1 MPAAESVDERV
12 EWWRDNG
19 VESAFTSSHENA
31 FTSSRENAF
40 TSSHENAFAYSHEN
54 AFTSSHENAFTHTHE
69 NAFNHTHENAF
80 TSSHENAFTHTHEN
94 AFNHSHEN
102 ASTSNTQSFS
112 SDAVTTHVDP
122 HIVGQAIHQD
132 SFLLS
137 VPLYAHTDAH
147 FAAWPPARSPEQIP
161 QELFDRLDGW
171 AEVTGVE
178 RGED

>member
-1 MPAAESVDERV
+1 MCSGLHSVPARCMPAAESVDERV

-19 VESAFTSSHENA
+19 VENA
-31 FTSSRENAF
+31 FTSS
-40 TSSHENAFAYSHEN
+40 
-54 AFTSSHENAFTHTHE
+54 HE

-80 TSSHENAFTHTHEN
+80 THTHEN
-94 AFNHSHEN
+94 A
-102 ASTSNTQSFS
+102 STTNTTHSFS

-147 FAAWPPARSPEQIP
+147 FAAWPPARSPEQIL

>member
-1 MPAAESVDERV
+1 MCSGLHSVPARCMPAAESVDERV

-19 VESAFTSSHENA
+19 IL
-31 FTSSRENAF
+31 
-40 TSSHENAFAYSHEN
+40 NAFASSHEN
-54 AFTSSHENAFTHTHE
+54 AFTSSHENAFTSS
-69 NAFNHTHENAF
+69 HENAF
-80 TSSHENAFTHTHEN
+80 TSSHEN

-102 ASTSNTQSFS
+102 ASTSNTTHSFS

>member
-1 MPAAESVDERV
+1 MCSGLHSVPARCMPAAESVDERV

-19 VESAFTSSHENA
+19 IENA
-31 FTSSRENAF
+31 FTP
-40 TSSHENAFAYSHEN
+40 SHEN
-54 AFTSSHENAFTHTHE
+54 AFTSSHENAF
-69 NAFNHTHENAF
+69 NH
-80 TSSHENAFTHTHEN
+80 SHENVFTPSHEN

-102 ASTSNTQSFS
+102 ASTSNTTHSFS

>member
-1 MPAAESVDERV
+1 MCSGLHSVPARCMPAAESVDERV

-19 VESAFTSSHENA
+19 VESV
-31 FTSSRENAF
+31 
-40 TSSHENAFAYSHEN
+40 FAYSHEN
-54 AFTSSHENAFTHTHE
+54 VFNHTHE
-69 NAFNHTHENAF
+69 NAFNHTHENAS
-80 TSSHENAFTHTHEN
+80 TINTTH
-94 AFNHSHEN
+94 
-102 ASTSNTQSFS
+102 SFS

-147 FAAWPPARSPEQIP
+147 FAAWPPARSPEQIL

>member
-1 MPAAESVDERV
+1 MPAAESVDEGV

-19 VESAFTSSHENA
+19 IL
-31 FTSSRENAF
+31 NAF
-40 TSSHENAFAYSHEN
+40 TSSHENAFA
-54 AFTSSHENAFTHTHE
+54 SSHENAFTP
-69 NAFNHTHENAF
+69 
-80 TSSHENAFTHTHEN
+80 SHENV
-94 AFNHSHEN
+94 
-102 ASTSNTQSFS
+102 STSNTTHSFS
-112 SDAVTTHVDP
+112 SDAITTHFDP

>member
-1 MPAAESVDERV
+1 MCSGLHSVPARCMPAAESVDERV
-12 EWWRDNG
+12 EWWMYNG
-19 VESAFTSSHENA
+19 VESAFTYSHENA
-31 FTSSRENAF
+31 FNHTHENAFTYSHENVFTSSRENAF
-40 TSSHENAFAYSHEN
+40 A
-54 AFTSSHENAFTHTHE
+54 SSHENAFTHTHE
-69 NAFNHTHENAF
+69 NAFTTNTTH
-80 TSSHENAFTHTHEN
+80 
-94 AFNHSHEN
+94 
-102 ASTSNTQSFS
+102 SFS

>member
-1 MPAAESVDERV
+1 MCSGLHSVPARCMPAAESVDERV

-19 VESAFTSSHENA
+19 VESAFTPSHENAFASSHENA

-40 TSSHENAFAYSHEN
+40 TS
-54 AFTSSHENAFTHTHE
+54 
-69 NAFNHTHENAF
+69 
-80 TSSHENAFTHTHEN
+80 
-94 AFNHSHEN
+94 SHEN

-147 FAAWPPARSPEQIP
+147 FAAWPPARSPEQIL

-171 AEVTGVE
+171 AEVTGVA

>member
-1 MPAAESVDERV
+1 MCSGLHSVPARCMPAAESVDEGV

-19 VESAFTSSHENA
+19 IVNA
-31 FTSSRENAF
+31 FTSS
-40 TSSHENAFAYSHEN
+40 
-54 AFTSSHENAFTHTHE
+54 
-69 NAFNHTHENAF
+69 HENAF

>member
-1 MPAAESVDERV
+1 MCSGLHSVPARCMPAAESVDERV

-19 VESAFTSSHENA
+19 ILNAFASSHENA
-31 FTSSRENAF
+31 FTSS
-40 TSSHENAFAYSHEN
+40 
-54 AFTSSHENAFTHTHE
+54 
-69 NAFNHTHENAF
+69 
-80 TSSHENAFTHTHEN
+80 HEN

-102 ASTSNTQSFS
+102 ASTSNTTHSFS

>member
-1 MPAAESVDERV
+1 MCSGLHSVPARCMPAAESVDERV

-19 VESAFTSSHENA
+19 VESVFTS
-31 FTSSRENAF
+31 
-40 TSSHENAFAYSHEN
+40 SHEN

-69 NAFNHTHENAF
+69 NAFNP
-80 TSSHENAFTHTHEN
+80 
-94 AFNHSHEN
+94 SHEN

>member
-1 MPAAESVDERV
+1 MPAAESVDEGV

-19 VESAFTSSHENA
+19 ILNA
-31 FTSSRENAF
+31 FTS
-40 TSSHENAFAYSHEN
+40 SHEN
-54 AFTSSHENAFTHTHE
+54 AFTSSHENAFNHTHE

-80 TSSHENAFTHTHEN
+80 TSSHENAFASSHEN
-94 AFNHSHEN
+94 AFASSHEN
-102 ASTSNTQSFS
+102 AFTSSHENAFTSSHENAFTSNTTHSFS
-112 SDAVTTHVDP
+112 SDAVTTHFDP

>member
-1 MPAAESVDERV
+1 MCSGLHSVPARCMPAAESVDEGV

-19 VESAFTSSHENA
+19 IV
-31 FTSSRENAF
+31 
-40 TSSHENAFAYSHEN
+40 
-54 AFTSSHENAFTHTHE
+54 
-69 NAFNHTHENAF
+69 NAF

>member
-1 MPAAESVDERV
+1 MCSGLHSVPARCMPAAESVDERV

-19 VESAFTSSHENA
+19 VESV
-31 FTSSRENAF
+31 
-40 TSSHENAFAYSHEN
+40 FAYSHEN
-54 AFTSSHENAFTHTHE
+54 VFNHTHE
-69 NAFNHTHENAF
+69 NAFNHTHENAS
-80 TSSHENAFTHTHEN
+80 TINTTH
-94 AFNHSHEN
+94 
-102 ASTSNTQSFS
+102 SFS

-147 FAAWPPARSPEQIP
+147 FAAWPPARSPEQIL

-171 AEVTGVE
+171 AEVTEVE

>member
-1 MPAAESVDERV
+1 MCSGLHSVPARCMPAAESVDERV

-19 VESAFTSSHENA
+19 VESAFTPSHENA
-31 FTSSRENAF
+31 FN
-40 TSSHENAFAYSHEN
+40 
-54 AFTSSHENAFTHTHE
+54 HTHE
-69 NAFNHTHENAF
+69 NAFNHTHENAS
-80 TSSHENAFTHTHEN
+80 TTNTTH
-94 AFNHSHEN
+94 
-102 ASTSNTQSFS
+102 SFS

-178 RGED
+178 RDED

>member
-1 MPAAESVDERV
+1 MCSGLHSVPARCMPAAESVDERV

-19 VESAFTSSHENA
+19 VES
-31 FTSSRENAF
+31 
-40 TSSHENAFAYSHEN
+40 
-54 AFTSSHENAFTHTHE
+54 
-69 NAFNHTHENAF
+69 AF

-112 SDAVTTHVDP
+112 SDAVTTHFDP

>member
-1 MPAAESVDERV
+1 MCSGLHSVPARCMPAAESVDERV

-19 VESAFTSSHENA
+19 VESVFTP
-31 FTSSRENAF
+31 
-40 TSSHENAFAYSHEN
+40 SHEN
-54 AFTSSHENAFTHTHE
+54 AFTSSHENASTTNTTH
-69 NAFNHTHENAF
+69 
-80 TSSHENAFTHTHEN
+80 
-94 AFNHSHEN
+94 
-102 ASTSNTQSFS
+102 SFS

-147 FAAWPPARSPEQIP
+147 FAAWPPARSPEQIL

>member
-1 MPAAESVDERV
+1 MDERV

-19 VESAFTSSHENA
+19 VENAFTSSHENAFASSHENA

-40 TSSHENAFAYSHEN
+40 TSSHENV
-54 AFTSSHENAFTHTHE
+54 
-69 NAFNHTHENAF
+69 FNHTHENTF
-80 TSSHENAFTHTHEN
+80 TSFHEN

-112 SDAVTTHVDP
+112 SDAVTTRVDP

-147 FAAWPPARSPEQIP
+147 FAAWPPARSPEQIL

>member
-1 MPAAESVDERV
+1 MCSGLHSVPARCMPAAESVDEGV

-19 VESAFTSSHENA
+19 IVNA
-31 FTSSRENAF
+31 FTS
-40 TSSHENAFAYSHEN
+40 SHEN
-54 AFTSSHENAFTHTHE
+54 AFTSSHENAF
-69 NAFNHTHENAF
+69 NHT
-80 TSSHENAFTHTHEN
+80 
-94 AFNHSHEN
+94 HEN
-102 ASTSNTQSFS
+102 ASTSNTTHSFS
-112 SDAVTTHVDP
+112 SDAVTTHFDP

-147 FAAWPPARSPEQIP
+147 FAAWPPARSPEQIL

>member
-1 MPAAESVDERV
+1 MCSGLHSVPARCMPAAESVDERV

-19 VESAFTSSHENA
+19 IENA
-31 FTSSRENAF
+31 FTP
-40 TSSHENAFAYSHEN
+40 SHEN
-54 AFTSSHENAFTHTHE
+54 AFTSSHENAF
-69 NAFNHTHENAF
+69 NHT
-80 TSSHENAFTHTHEN
+80 
-94 AFNHSHEN
+94 HEN
-102 ASTSNTQSFS
+102 ASTSNTTHSFS

-147 FAAWPPARSPEQIP
+147 FAAWPPARSPEQIL

>member
-1 MPAAESVDERV
+1 MCSGLHSVPARCMPAAESVDERV

-19 VESAFTSSHENA
+19 VESV
-31 FTSSRENAF
+31 
-40 TSSHENAFAYSHEN
+40 
-54 AFTSSHENAFTHTHE
+54 FTSSHENAFTHTHE
-69 NAFNHTHENAF
+69 NAFNP
-80 TSSHENAFTHTHEN
+80 
-94 AFNHSHEN
+94 SHEN

>member
-1 MPAAESVDERV
+1 MCSGLHSVPARCMPAAESVDERV

-19 VESAFTSSHENA
+19 VE
-31 FTSSRENAF
+31 NAF
-40 TSSHENAFAYSHEN
+40 TSSHENAF
-54 AFTSSHENAFTHTHE
+54 
-69 NAFNHTHENAF
+69 NHTHEN
-80 TSSHENAFTHTHEN
+80 T
-94 AFNHSHEN
+94 FNHTHEN
-102 ASTSNTQSFS
+102 ASTSNTTHSFS

>member
-12 EWWRDNG
+12 EWWMYNG
-19 VESAFTSSHENA
+19 VESAFTYSHENA
-31 FTSSRENAF
+31 FNHTHENAFTYSHENVFTSSRENAF
-40 TSSHENAFAYSHEN
+40 A
-54 AFTSSHENAFTHTHE
+54 SSHENAFTHTHE
-69 NAFNHTHENAF
+69 NAFTTNTTH
-80 TSSHENAFTHTHEN
+80 
-94 AFNHSHEN
+94 
-102 ASTSNTQSFS
+102 SFS

>member
-1 MPAAESVDERV
+1 MCSGLHSVPARCMPAAESVDERV

-19 VESAFTSSHENA
+19 VES
-31 FTSSRENAF
+31 
-40 TSSHENAFAYSHEN
+40 
-54 AFTSSHENAFTHTHE
+54 
-69 NAFNHTHENAF
+69 AF

>member
-31 FTSSRENAF
+31 FTSS
-40 TSSHENAFAYSHEN
+40 
-54 AFTSSHENAFTHTHE
+54 HENAFTH
-69 NAFNHTHENAF
+69 
-80 TSSHENAFTHTHEN
+80 SHEN

-102 ASTSNTQSFS
+102 ASTSNTTHSFS
-112 SDAVTTHVDP
+112 SDAVTTHFDP

>member
-1 MPAAESVDERV
+1 MPVAESVDERV

-19 VESAFTSSHENA
+19 IENAFTPSHENVFTPSHENA
-31 FTSSRENAF
+31 FTSN
-40 TSSHENAFAYSHEN
+40 
-54 AFTSSHENAFTHTHE
+54 
-69 NAFNHTHENAF
+69 
-80 TSSHENAFTHTHEN
+80 
-94 AFNHSHEN
+94 
-102 ASTSNTQSFS
+102 NTQSFS

-147 FAAWPPARSPEQIP
+147 FAAWPPARSPEQIL

>member
-1 MPAAESVDERV
+1 MCSGLHSVPARCMPAAESVDERV

-19 VESAFTSSHENA
+19 IENA
-31 FTSSRENAF
+31 FTP
-40 TSSHENAFAYSHEN
+40 SHEN
-54 AFTSSHENAFTHTHE
+54 AFTSSHENAF
-69 NAFNHTHENAF
+69 NHTHENAF
-80 TSSHENAFTHTHEN
+80 TTNTTH
-94 AFNHSHEN
+94 
-102 ASTSNTQSFS
+102 SFS

-147 FAAWPPARSPEQIP
+147 FAAWPPARSPEQIL

>member
-19 VESAFTSSHENA
+19 IESAFSS
-31 FTSSRENAF
+31 S
-40 TSSHENAFAYSHEN
+40 
-54 AFTSSHENAFTHTHE
+54 HE
-69 NAFNHTHENAF
+69 NAFNHTHENA
-80 TSSHENAFTHTHEN
+80 
-94 AFNHSHEN
+94 
-102 ASTSNTQSFS
+102 STSNTHSFS

-147 FAAWPPARSPEQIP
+147 FAAWPPARSPEQIL

>member
-1 MPAAESVDERV
+1 MCSGLHSVPARCMPAAESVDGGV

-19 VESAFTSSHENA
+19 IVNA
-31 FTSSRENAF
+31 FTS
-40 TSSHENAFAYSHEN
+40 SHEN
-54 AFTSSHENAFTHTHE
+54 AFTSSHENAF
-69 NAFNHTHENAF
+69 NHTHENAF
-80 TSSHENAFTHTHEN
+80 TP
-94 AFNHSHEN
+94 SHEN
-102 ASTSNTQSFS
+102 ASTSNTTHSFS
-112 SDAVTTHVDP
+112 SDAVTTHFDP

-147 FAAWPPARSPEQIP
+147 FAAWPPARSPEQIL